1 MCGRS
6 TFHWS
11 LGAFYERLRL
21 TPMVPSCDEN
31 DANMHQQPSALL
43 FIRAM
48 TLDLEKSPLF
58 PPNPIRL
65 AVPLPI
71 PFPSQHSN
79 DSSLAGAPRDM

>member
-1 MCGRS
+1 
-6 TFHWS
+6 
-11 LGAFYERLRL
+11 
-21 TPMVPSCDEN
+21 
-31 DANMHQQPSALL
+31 MHQQPSALL